1 MSLSFKYF
9 HLCSFFDVNVFDV
22 PHHVIFPRDYF
33 PPQCIANGASYENIA
48 KEGSD
53 ILALEMFF
61 SGFPRMVGLSFFP
74 KLRLLTIVGQDIT
87 KIEALESCPLL
98 QELWVVEC
106 HLTVSI
112 VVNAAHVSAELFQT
126 SLSLL
131 PL

>member
-1 MSLSFKYF
+1 MT
-9 HLCSFFDVNVFDV
+9 
-22 PHHVIFPRDYF
+22 IF
-33 PPQCIANGASYENIA
+33 PPQCIANGAPYENIA

-112 VVNAAHVSAELFQT
+112 VVSAAHVSAELFQT